1 MVASTTVI
9 IIIGFLIYMVLY
21 WTYGKKIEK
30 DVVKA
35 DDKNA
40 PPSQRLYDGVDYVP
54 AHKAVLFGH
63 HFSSIA
69 GAGPLVGPAMAMVW
83 GWLPGLLWVWFGNVL
98 IGSIHDYLA
107 LMASVRYDAKS
118 VQFVATDLIS
128 KRTGKSF
135 YWIVFFLLIL
145 VVAAFA
151 NVIGS
156 MFARTPSIGSASIF
170 MTFAAIILGVLIYRL
185 KMNLT
190 VATIIG
196 IVLMSHRH
204 LAGAPVPAAH
214 ELRDVDGHPV
224 RLHHHRGIHPGEPP
238 AAAAGLPEL
247 VFALL
252 RHRHRLYR
260 RHSDLQGDGGAGVL
274 RLRARPAGR
283 PAHALLARDPAGH
296 RLRVPL
302 RVPLPGGLGDVVQAA
317 PEGDR
322 TPSSWAT
329 AAMFTEG
336 FLSTVIIVAIGGF
349 GMTVMQ
355 TQAAAANYA
364 MTLDAGNWA
373 TTYAK
378 TTGALKL
385 APPSMI
391 VEAFGVMVASTFLSF
406 IPTAI
411 VKVIAGLWI
420 SAFAL
425 TTLDTTNRLAR
436 YCIVE
441 MLEPVQDKLGGFYN
455 IITNRWVASFIP
467 AFLGIY
473 LAWTG
478 QFNILWP
485 SFSAANQLI
494 ASIALMTGAA
504 FVSKKLQSKF
514 AIVAIIPAWFL
525 WFTVTCAIV
534 WFMWVVMP
542 GTIAKTPGMGWTVQT
557 IMAIMLVLNIL
568 FIVDFVKSSKKKE

>member
-1 MVASTTVI
+1 M
-9 IIIGFLIYMVLY
+9 GLY

-196 IVLMSHRH
+196 IVLMVIAIWLGPQFPLPMSYETWMVIQFVYIII
-204 LAGAPVPAAH
+204 AASIPVNLLLQPQ
-214 ELRDVDGHPV
+214 
-224 RLHHHRGIHPGEPP
+224 
-238 AAAAGLPEL
+238 GLPEL
-247 VFALL
+247 VSALL

-274 RLRARPAGR
+274 GLRAGPAGR

-302 RVPLPGGLGDVVQAA
+302 GLPLPGGLGDVVQAA
-317 PEGDR
+317 PEGDGR
-322 TPSSWAT
+322 PLR
-329 AAMFTEG
+329 G
-336 FLSTVIIVAIGGF
+336 LRGHVHRGLP
-349 GMTVMQ
+349 
-355 TQAAAANYA
+355 
-364 MTLDAGNWA
+364 LDGHHR
-373 TTYAK
+373 
-378 TTGALKL
+378 
-385 APPSMI
+385 AP
-391 VEAFGVMVASTFLSF
+391 
-406 IPTAI
+406 
-411 VKVIAGLWI
+411 
-420 SAFAL
+420 
-425 TTLDTTNRLAR
+425 
-436 YCIVE
+436 
-441 MLEPVQDKLGGFYN
+441 
-455 IITNRWVASFIP
+455 
-467 AFLGIY
+467 
-473 LAWTG
+473 
-478 QFNILWP
+478 
-485 SFSAANQLI
+485 SAAS
-494 ASIALMTGAA
+494 A
-504 FVSKKLQSKF
+504 
-514 AIVAIIPAWFL
+514 
-525 WFTVTCAIV
+525 
-534 WFMWVVMP
+534 
-542 GTIAKTPGMGWTVQT
+542 
-557 IMAIMLVLNIL
+557 
-568 FIVDFVKSSKKKE
+568 

>member
-1 MVASTTVI
+1 MVATTTVI

-21 WTYGKKIEK
+21 WTYGKKIAK

-128 KRTGKSF
+128 KRTGRSF

-190 VATIIG
+190 VATLIG
-196 IVLMSHRH
+196 IVLMCIAIWMGPQFPIPLSYETWMVIQFVYIIIAASIPVNLLLQPRDY
-204 LAGAPVPAAH
+204 LNSFLLYFGIAIGFIAAIVTFKGMEAPAFSAFAPILLGGQPTPFWPAI
-214 ELRDVDGHPV
+214 P
-224 RLHHHRGIHPGEPP
+224 
-238 AAAAGLPEL
+238 L
-247 VFALL
+247 VIACGSLSGFHSLVASGTTSKQLSKETDALFVG
-252 RHRHRLYR
+252 Y
-260 RHSDLQGDGGAGVL
+260 G
-274 RLRARPAGR
+274 
-283 PAHALLARDPAGH
+283 
-296 RLRVPL
+296 
-302 RVPLPGGLGDVVQAA
+302 
-317 PEGDR
+317 
-322 TPSSWAT
+322 
-329 AAMFTEG
+329 AMFTEG

-355 TQAAAANYA
+355 SQAAAANYA

-455 IITNRWVASFIP
+455 IITNRWVASVIP
-467 AFLGIY
+467 AALGIY
-473 LAWTG
+473 LAWSG

-504 FVSKKLQSKF
+504 FVAKKMKSKF
-514 AIVAIIPAWFL
+514 AIVAIVPAWAL

-542 GTIAKTPGMGWTVQT
+542 GTIAKTPGTGWTVQI

>member
-1 MVASTTVI
+1 MATTTVI
-9 IIIGFLIYMVLY
+9 IIIGFLIYMGLY
-21 WTYGKKIEK
+21 WTYGKKIER
-30 DVVKA
+30 DVVRA

-98 IGSIHDYLA
+98 IGSVHDYLA

-118 VQFVATDLIS
+118 VQFVASDLIS
-128 KRTGKSF
+128 KRTGRSF

-156 MFARTPSIGSASIF
+156 MFVKTPSIGSASIF
-170 MTFAAIILGVLIYRL
+170 MTVAAIILGVLIYRV
-185 KMNLT
+185 KMNLPA
-190 VATIIG
+190 ATIIG
-196 IVLMSHRH
+196 IILMTIAIWMGPEFPIALSYETWMVILFVYIIIAASIPVNVLLQPRDYLNSF
-204 LAGAPVPAAH
+204 LLYFGIGIGFVAAMVTFKGM
-214 ELRDVDGHPV
+214 EFPM
-224 RLHHHRGIHPGEPP
+224 
-238 AAAAGLPEL
+238 
-247 VFALL
+247 
-252 RHRHRLYR
+252 
-260 RHSDLQGDGGAGVL
+260 
-274 RLRARPAGR
+274 
-283 PAHALLARDPAGH
+283 
-296 RLRVPL
+296 
-302 RVPLPGGLGDVVQAA
+302 
-317 PEGDR
+317 
-322 TPSSWAT
+322 AT
-329 AAMFTEG
+329 AFSPNLLGGQPTPFWPAIPLVIACGSLSGFHSLVASGTSSKQLSKETDALFVGYGAMFTEG
-336 FLSTVIIVAIGGF
+336 FLSTTIIVAIGGF
-349 GMTVMQ
+349 GFTVIK
-355 TQAAAANYA
+355 AAAATANYPL
-364 MTLDAGNWA
+364 TLEAANWA
-373 TTYAK
+373 TVYGK

-385 APPSMI
+385 APPTMI
-391 VEAFGVMVASTFLSF
+391 VECFAAMVASSFLSF

-436 YCIVE
+436 YCLVE
-441 MLEPVQDKLGGFYN
+441 MLGPVQSSLGAVYSVV
-455 IITNRWVASFIP
+455 TNRWVASLIP
-467 AFLGIY
+467 AALGIY
-473 LAWTG
+473 LAWSG
-478 QFNILWP
+478 QFTILWP

-504 FVSKKLQSKF
+504 FVAKKMQSKF
-514 AIVAIIPAWFL
+514 AVVAVVPAWFL

-542 GTIAKTPGMGWTVQT
+542 GTIQKTPGTGWTVQV

-568 FIVDFVKSSKKKE
+568 FIVDFAKSRKG

>member
-9 IIIGFLIYMVLY
+9 IIIGFLIYMGLY

-196 IVLMSHRH
+196 IVLMCHRH

-247 VFALL
+247 VSALL

-302 RVPLPGGLGDVVQAA
+302 GVPLPGGLGDVVQAA
-317 PEGDR
+317 PEGIRRPLRGLRRHVHRGIPLDGHHRGHRRLRHDGHADPGRRGELHHDPRCGQLGHDLREDDGGPEAGAPQHDR
-322 TPSSWAT
+322 RGLRRHGGLDLPEPSS
-329 AAMFTEG
+329 
-336 FLSTVIIVAIGGF
+336 
-349 GMTVMQ
+349 
-355 TQAAAANYA
+355 
-364 MTLDAGNWA
+364 
-373 TTYAK
+373 
-378 TTGALKL
+378 
-385 APPSMI
+385 PRPS
-391 VEAFGVMVASTFLSF
+391 
-406 IPTAI
+406 
-411 VKVIAGLWI
+411 
-420 SAFAL
+420 
-425 TTLDTTNRLAR
+425 
-436 YCIVE
+436 
-441 MLEPVQDKLGGFYN
+441 
-455 IITNRWVASFIP
+455 
-467 AFLGIY
+467 
-473 LAWTG
+473 
-478 QFNILWP
+478 
-485 SFSAANQLI
+485 
-494 ASIALMTGAA
+494 
-504 FVSKKLQSKF
+504 
-514 AIVAIIPAWFL
+514 
-525 WFTVTCAIV
+525 
-534 WFMWVVMP
+534 
-542 GTIAKTPGMGWTVQT
+542 
-557 IMAIMLVLNIL
+557 
-568 FIVDFVKSSKKKE
+568 